1 MSHRP
6 EQLAAEIQKAVQD
19 ILARGLSD
27 PRVSGLI
34 TITKVHVQADLKRAE
49 LFVSILPADRQSLT
63 MHGLKSAER
72 HIRREV
78 GDMVRTRSIPE
89 LVFVLDGSLKKEA
102 AVLEDLRRVREEQSE
117 RESETSADA
126 PQTKS
131 FPALSN
137 KAPDAAPNKSK
148 DHP

>member
-34 TITKVHVQADLKRAE
+34 TITKVRVQADLKRAE
-49 LFVSILPADRQSLT
+49 MFVSVLPADRQALT

-78 GDMVRTRSIPE
+78 GDLVRTRSIPE
-89 LVFVLDGSLKKEA
+89 LVFVLDQSLKKEA
-102 AVLEDLRRVREEQSE
+102 AVLEDLRRVREEQAA
-117 RESETSADA
+117 RESSESSGS
-126 PQTKS
+126 PSPHS
-131 FPALSN
+131 FPAPSDP
-137 KAPDAAPNKSK
+137 AK

>member
-6 EQLAAEIQKAVQD
+6 EQLAAEIQKAVQEV
-19 ILARGLSD
+19 LARGLSD

-34 TITKVHVQADLKRAE
+34 TITKVRVQSDLKRAE
-49 LFVSILPADRQSLT
+49 LFVSVLPADRQALT

-102 AVLEDLRRVREEQSE
+102 AVLEDLRKVREEQSAKE
-117 RESETSADA
+117 VDSEA
-126 PQTKS
+126 PAPHS
-131 FPALSN
+131 FP
-137 KAPDAAPNKSK
+137 PRPQPSK
-148 DHP
+148 DQS

>member
-34 TITKVHVQADLKRAE
+34 TITKVRVQPDLKRAE
-49 LFVSILPADRQSLT
+49 MFVSVLPADRQALT

-89 LVFVLDGSLKKEA
+89 LVFVLDESLKKEA
-102 AVLEDLRRVREEQSE
+102 AVLEDLRKIREEQAA
-117 RESETSADA
+117 R
-126 PQTKS
+126 
-131 FPALSN
+131 
-137 KAPDAAPNKSK
+137 DAAASSDPSAPHAFPSPLDPTK
-148 DHP
+148 DHT